1 MLNYINVI
9 GRIANTPLLIDKDKL
24 SILNANVLSKLLM
37 SEKLDTGISFAPP
50 VRESV
55 QTIDSKVA
63 LINVFDTLVSKNGA
77 GASGFTSY
85 ESIKTQVMDAIN
97 QQVNVIGFRIDS
109 PGGEAKGLFGLTDFI
124 HSIPSTYGIETFSFV
139 EGSATSAAYAIARSA
154 QKIYSTVEA
163 NLGSIAAIVSLV
175 DVTEADKKNGI
186 KYTIIRS
193 KEDKALYN
201 PHEKLSEKV
210 IEKATESLQVI
221 DTMFNNAISTY
232 SPNLTIDKINGLKG
246 DSFHASKALEI
257 GLVDE
262 IVPGLEDVLKLY
274 GNKGSKTNP
283 STSRGNKMAT
293 LEELN
298 TQISALVAE
307 NSTLKESVANAV
319 TKAVEQERT
328 RCSEIFKAG
337 VELKGSSD
345 LISKRLSAGSSKED
359 SLDIFTAIAAA
370 PASFY
375 AIYTSTA
382 SSFIVDLSSKEQET
396 RFKLGEGFEAT
407 ASAILAAAKGV
418 K

>member
-24 SILNANVLSKLLM
+24 SILNANVLNKLLM
-37 SEKLDTGISFAPP
+37 AEKLDTGISFAPP
-50 VRESV
+50 VREDA

-85 ESIKTQVMDAIN
+85 EGIKTQIMDAIN

-124 HSIPSTYGIETFSFV
+124 HSIPSIYGIETFSFV
-139 EGSATSAAYAIARSA
+139 EGSATSAAYAIARST
-154 QKIYSTVEA
+154 QKVYSTVEA

-186 KYTIIRS
+186 EYTIIRS

-210 IEKATESLQVI
+210 IEKATEGLQVI

-232 SPNLTIDKINGLKG
+232 SPNLTIEKINSLKG

-283 STSRGNKMAT
+283 STSRGSKMAT

-298 TQISALVAE
+298 AQISALVTE
-307 NSTLKESVANAV
+307 NNTLKDGVASSI

-328 RCSEIFKAG
+328 RCADIIKAG
-337 VELKGSSD
+337 AELKINSDVVLKRINSGSCKD
-345 LISKRLSAGSSKED
+345 DA
-359 SLDIFTAIAAA
+359 LDIFTAIAEVQ
-370 PASFY
+370 ASLSS
-375 AIYTSTA
+375 IDTSTA
-382 SSFIVDLSSKEQET
+382 PAATVKKPETTEQLTFDGLQVNVSDILS
-396 RFKLGEGFEAT
+396 
-407 ASAILAAAKGV
+407 AAKGV